1 MEEATLTGLVCVK
14 GVQGNYAGI
23 PPLLAKAEQLAQQY
37 EYNDHSTL
45 LRLTQG
51 MITDKV
57 GLNG

>member
-1 MEEATLTGLVCVK
+1 MGEATLTGLVCVK
-14 GVQGNYAGI
+14 GVQGDYAGI
-23 PPLLAKAEQLAQQY
+23 PPLLAEAGQLSPLY
-37 EYNDHSTL
+37 EYYDHSTS